1 MNTGQMMLTS
11 AAVVLLGTTVLTV
24 NKSFSSQ
31 GTILEYTE
39 IGVYAT
45 SLATSIIDEAS
56 SQAFDQNTVDNAV
69 TSPSSLVKANKLG
82 PDGTERTVPDSTTR
96 FNDFDDYNGLSMG
109 VKVAGVDSFTVTC
122 RVNYIDPSAPMVN
135 LGTQSFFKRLDVQV
149 ASMSGADTVR
159 MSYIF
164 SYIMFR

>member
-1 MNTGQMMLTS
+1 MNTGQMLLT
-11 AAVVLLGTTVLTV
+11 AGAVVLLGTTVLTV
-24 NKSFSSQ
+24 NRSFNSQ
-31 GTILEYTE
+31 GTILEHTE

-69 TSPSSLVKANKLG
+69 TAASSLTKYNKLAPELG
-82 PDGTERTVPDSTTR
+82 EKTIPDSTVH

-109 VKVAGVDSFTVTC
+109 VKVVGVDSFTVTC
-122 RVNYIDPSAPMVN
+122 QVHYINPSAPMVD
-135 LGTQSFFKRLDVQV
+135 LTTQSFFKRLDVQV
-149 ASMSGADTVR
+149 ASISGADTVK